1 MTEVGASLR
10 LRAED
15 AEDFRVVAACLQDA
29 LVPLG
34 DMTFDGELK
43 EFILVANR
51 FRWES
56 SPGER
61 VHCAVHFT
69 GVAAVR
75 RRGIDLRKRDSI
87 LDLLTIA
94 SEPGAIVL
102 LFAGDVAIR
111 LEGDRIGCRVRD
123 IGKPWPAA
131 AGTPRHPDA

>member
-1 MTEVGASLR
+1 MTVGGANLR

-34 DMTFDGELK
+34 DMTFDGDLK

-75 RRGIDLRKRDSI
+75 RRGIDLRERGRI
-87 LDLLTIA
+87 LDLLTIEA
-94 SEPGAIVL
+94 EPGAVVL
-102 LFAGDVAIR
+102 LFAGDVAVR
-111 LEGDRIGCRVRD
+111 LEGERIGCRLRD
-123 IGKPWPAA
+123 LGEPWPAT
-131 AGTPRHPDA
+131 GTPRHPDP

>member
-1 MTEVGASLR
+1 MTDAGANLR

-34 DMTFDGELK
+34 DMTFDGDLE

-75 RRGIDLRKRDSI
+75 RRGIDLRERGRV
-87 LDLLTIA
+87 LDLLTIG
-94 SEPGAIVL
+94 SEPGAVVL
-102 LFAGDVAIR
+102 HFAGDVAVR
-111 LEGDRIGCRVRD
+111 LEGERIGCLVRD

-131 AGTPRHPDA
+131 VTPRHPDA

>member
-1 MTEVGASLR
+1 MTAAGANLR

-15 AEDFRVVAACLQDA
+15 ADDFRVIAACLQDA

-34 DMTFDGELK
+34 DMIFDGDLK
-43 EFILVANR
+43 EFVLVANR

-75 RRGIDLRKRDSI
+75 RRGIELRERSRI
-87 LDLLTIA
+87 LDLLTIEA
-94 SEPGAIVL
+94 EPGAVVL
-102 LFAGDVAIR
+102 LFAGDVAVR
-111 LEGDRIGCRVRD
+111 LEGERIGCRLRD
-123 IGKPWPAA
+123 LGESWPA

>member
-1 MTEVGASLR
+1 MTDAGANLR

-15 AEDFRVVAACLQDA
+15 AEDFRVIAACLQDA

-34 DMTFDGELK
+34 DMTFDGDVK

-51 FRWES
+51 FRWET

-75 RRGIDLRKRDSI
+75 RRGLDLRERGRI
-87 LDLLTIA
+87 LDLLTIEA
-94 SEPGAIVL
+94 EPGAVVL
-102 LFAGDVAIR
+102 LFAGDVAVR
-111 LEGDRIGCRVRD
+111 LEGERIGCRMRD
-123 IGKPWPAA
+123 IGRPWPATD
-131 AGTPRHPDA
+131 TPRHPDA

>member
-1 MTEVGASLR
+1 MTAAGANLR

-15 AEDFRVVAACLQDA
+15 ADDFRIIAACLQDA

-34 DMTFDGELK
+34 DMMFDGDLK
-43 EFILVANR
+43 EFVLVANR

-75 RRGIDLRKRDSI
+75 RRGIELRERSRI
-87 LDLLTIA
+87 LDLLTIE
-94 SEPGAIVL
+94 SEPGAVVL
-102 LFAGDVAIR
+102 LFAGDVAVR
-111 LEGDRIGCRVRD
+111 LEGDRIGCRLRD
-123 IGKPWPAA
+123 LGEAWPA